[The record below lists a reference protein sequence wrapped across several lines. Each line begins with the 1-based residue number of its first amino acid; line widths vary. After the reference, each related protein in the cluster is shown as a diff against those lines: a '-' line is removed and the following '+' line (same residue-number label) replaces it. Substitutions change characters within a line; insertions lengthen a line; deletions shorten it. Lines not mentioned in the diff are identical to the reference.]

1 MTARRWMIRRARN
14 ASRISGASN
23 ARATRHGDRVPSRTM
38 AGQDDTADL
47 EAKQSAGED
56 LAAALHHL
64 GWEQGAGATI
74 WARAV
79 SDELARLQD
88 ARERF
93 ETDTADLEAW
103 ERLHS
108 SALLLIVSIDQVLVF
123 ERRVRRLTGDAEL
136 QKARAV
142 FEGRVPDIEAL
153 RDIVMHLDAYA
164 VGEGN
169 RQTGKTLPPIAESYV
184 SQIIWY
190 TPGRRRPR
198 RSRRRTDQPGHGRS
212 CRNRTRSGGGTCPGE
227 VPAAR
232 RGGGERCA
240 SSALRPARSRVSTR
254 GASVAD
260 RLALCIRG
268 GHPWPRWT
276 PEAGRAS
283 PGWVPQVTHSLSHPA
298 SFNAKR
304 PTRLGGRVRESASW
318 RAPARASGPGRDLH
332 ALVLAH
338 RELVVGVVDRHPVR
352 SAGGAV
358 RRQILVDIEP
368 KRATLAATA
377 TCVGS
382 SRSTSH
388 LTAPSSRW

>member
-123 ERRVRRLTGDAEL
+123 ERRVPRLTGDAEL

-190 TPGRRRPR
+190 TPGGDVRVDLGDEQI
-198 RSRRRTDQPGHGRS
+198 SLDT
-212 CRNRTRSGGGTCPGE
+212 
-227 VPAAR
+227 AAR
-232 RGGGERCA
+232 AAIELAQVVERVRARCLQRA
-240 SSALRPARSRVSTR
+240 EEEANAALRARY
-254 GASVAD
+254 GLPD
-260 RLALCIRG
+260 
-268 GHPWPRWT
+268 
-276 PEAGRAS
+276 PE
-283 PGWVPQVTHSLSHPA
+283 
-298 SFNAKR
+298 
-304 PTRLGGRVRESASW
+304 
-318 RAPARASGPGRDLH
+318 
-332 ALVLAH
+332 
-338 RELVVGVVDRHPVR
+338 
-352 SAGGAV
+352 
-358 RRQILVDIEP
+358 
-368 KRATLAATA
+368 
-377 TCVGS
+377 
-382 SRSTSH
+382 
-388 LTAPSSRW
+388 